1 MLPTVSAI
9 VLAAGSS
16 RRMGRPKQL
25 LPLPDRPA
33 LRRCVESV
41 IAGGAPEVIAVIAQD
56 SGTGRVLHDLPVRI
70 VCNSD
75 RDSDMAGSVRTGLRE
90 VRENA
95 TGVLICL
102 ADHPLVSPD
111 TMRLLLEEHAAR
123 PDRIIIP
130 VHRERRGHPTLFPRA
145 VISELRSLPT
155 LRDLIRRFEDL
166 VLLRDVP
173 DEGVI
178 LDMDTPADYERL
190 LRLTAEGT

>member
-1 MLPTVSAI
+1 MPPTVSAI

-25 LPLPDRPA
+25 LPLLDRPA
-33 LRRCVESV
+33 LRRCVECA
-41 IAGGAPEVIAVIAQD
+41 IAGGAHDVIAVIAVN
-56 SGTGRVLHDLPVRI
+56 SGTDRVLHGLPVRI
-70 VCNSD
+70 VCNRE
-75 RDSDMAGSVRTGLRE
+75 RDSDMAGSVRVGLQE
-90 VRENA
+90 VRESA

-111 TMRLLLEEHAAR
+111 TVRLLLEEHAAC

-145 VISELRSLPT
+145 VISKLHSLPT
-155 LRDLIRRFEDL
+155 LRDLIRRFQDL

-178 LDMDTPADYERL
+178 LDMDTPGDYERL
-190 LRLTAEGT
+190 CRLTAAGS